1 MIISLNLPSLE
12 FDIKKLR
19 VKKFLIHRTNTKRC
33 DLELYTWYR
42 VLKFPSL
49 IHGDETGRDKRYWR
63 RGGGEGS
70 NLKGNTRDSRIRL
83 KRLGEE
89 TRLDVGEGGGEK
101 EKGRCGD

>member
-1 MIISLNLPSLE
+1 MEQSAKVGRDCARLERRERLIISLNLPSLE

-63 RGGGEGS
+63 RRV
-70 NLKGNTRDSRIRL
+70 LI
-83 KRLGEE
+83 
-89 TRLDVGEGGGEK
+89 
-101 EKGRCGD
+101 